1 MLRLRGGC
9 GGISPDTAKDRN
21 ENQEIEHIYVE
32 DSEEEGSVE
41 DLVVEETPEDVE
53 IEHINVVDSAKEESP
68 KLNTMDTG
76 VEDLVVEETPEDVV
90 TRESPKG
97 IIVD

>member
-68 KLNTMDTG
+68 KLNVCPCIAPKSKVKP
-76 VEDLVVEETPEDVV
+76 VEFFLKSISQV
-90 TRESPKG
+90 T
-97 IIVD
+97 VNWL